1 MLGKETEMVGLIFL
15 VFVLLLSGFL
25 IIYYTINWPKFPAES
40 AIPKGYR
47 LCVVKEGKP
56 KSGMPYYVPED
67 QKSDVRI
74 PWDQFVTHFPEEL
87 PNLNKESK

>member
-15 VFVLLLSGFL
+15 IFVLVVSAFL
-25 IIYYTINWPKFPAES
+25 IIYYTLNWPKFPAES

-47 LCVVKEGKP
+47 LCITKNGL
-56 KSGMPYYVPED
+56 PYYVPED

-74 PWDQFVTHFPEEL
+74 PWDQFVLHFPEERQ
-87 PNLNKESK
+87 NFNKEPK

>member
-1 MLGKETEMVGLIFL
+1 MVGVIFLIFVL
-15 VFVLLLSGFL
+15 VIFAFL
-25 IIYYTINWPKFPAES
+25 VIYYTVNWPKSTTET

-47 LCVVKEGKP
+47 LCVIKDGLP

-74 PWDQFVTHFPEEL
+74 PWDQFVSHFPEEQA
-87 PNLNKESK
+87 NLTGLQNPK